1 MVSFYDYAFLNVK
14 HSPLLLVLLLTF
26 GCHNN
31 AHIKTQKP
39 LQLDEKTMSVSAVL
53 PTGGNPENHI
63 NHERGEF
70 KGVDVGLIG
79 PRVIISSITGK
90 TQSETGFFGGLG
102 LLRADGNNRNSFG
115 LVLGTQRKKY
125 LNLFGASPQ
134 KVGAIFELNVLNK
147 GGPTIQVFPSITTT
161 TNEKQPHYFGAHGI
175 IVSGINKV
183 GLARYE
189 VYDLEDD
196 GYSVA
201 SIARIEKPF
210 KYNSNSFGVGLTI
223 GTEKVFN
230 KKSSFQI
237 QMDFSIVTSSF
248 TNKFQPK
255 EKYNSIGY
263 RRVYE
268 YGNGGY
274 ALVQNDKDPFLTKI
288 NDPYH
293 FIFSGSM
300 GYNFFKPPFQN
311 YHPISPLPPLQ
322 KKIFNPETGE
332 KLKKT
337 GVVFDPETGKII
349 TPLSK
354 TSYFEEDKFTERQL
368 VDLAKKNA
376 QEKHIGALW
385 SLFGL
390 TGVPSSAFGSIFG
403 LLILGEA
410 SDGTLAFPGF
420 ILGGMFGATLPSA
433 LAKRSS
439 KLTKVVYPPE
449 IKTAEQEMKYEKTY
463 MSEIGIL
470 RQKSTAIGT
479 VGGFV
484 AFAAFVMLVV
494 VGN

>member
-1 MVSFYDYAFLNVK
+1 MVSFYDYAFLEVK
-14 HSPLLLVLLLTF
+14 PSPIILVLLLTF

-31 AHIKTQKP
+31 AHIRTQKP
-39 LQLDEKTMSVSAVL
+39 LQLDERTMSVSAVL

-63 NHERGEF
+63 YYERGEF
-70 KGVDVGLIG
+70 KGVDIGIVG

-90 TQSETGFFGGLG
+90 TKSETGFFGGLG

-125 LNLFGASPQ
+125 LNLFGGSPQ
-134 KVGAIFELNVLNK
+134 KIGAVSELNVVNK

-161 TNEKQPHYFGAHGI
+161 TNEKKTHYFGAHGI
-175 IVSGINKV
+175 IVFGINKV

-201 SIARIEKPF
+201 STARIEEPF

-230 KKSSFQI
+230 KKSSFQL
-237 QMDFSIVTSSF
+237 QMDFSIVNNSF

-255 EKYNSIGY
+255 ENFNSIDY
-263 RRVYE
+263 RKVYE
-268 YGNGGY
+268 YENGGY
-274 ALVQNDKDPFLTKI
+274 ALIQNNRNPFLNENK
-288 NDPYH
+288 DAYH

-300 GYNFFKPPFQN
+300 GYNFFKPPHHN
-311 YHPISPLPPLQ
+311 DHPISPLPPLQ
-322 KKIFNPETGE
+322 KNIFNPETGE
-332 KLKKT
+332 RLKKT
-337 GVVFDPETGKII
+337 NIVFDPQTGKII
-349 TPLSK
+349 APFNA

-390 TGVPSSAFGSIFG
+390 TGVPSSAFGSVLG
-403 LLILGEA
+403 LVAFAEA

-420 ILGGMFGATLPSA
+420 LIGGMFGAVFPSA
-433 LAKRSS
+433 LAKGSS
-439 KLTKVVYPPE
+439 KLTKVTYPPE
-449 IKTAEQEMKYEKTY
+449 IETTKQEIKYKKTY
-463 MSEIGIL
+463 KSEIGVL
-470 RQKSTAIGT
+470 RQKSAAVGT
-479 VGGFV
+479 VGAFV
-484 AFAAFVMLVV
+484 AFAAFIMLVI

>member
-1 MVSFYDYAFLNVK
+1 MVSFYDYAFLKVK
-14 HSPLLLVLLLTF
+14 HSHLLLVLLLTF

-31 AHIKTQKP
+31 AHIRTQKH

-63 NHERGEF
+63 NYERGEF
-70 KGVDVGLIG
+70 KGVDVGIIG

-102 LLRADGNNRNSFG
+102 LIRADGNNRNSFG

-175 IVSGINKV
+175 IISGIRKV
-183 GLARYE
+183 GLVKYE
-189 VYDLEDD
+189 AYELEDD

-230 KKSSFQI
+230 KKSSFQL
-237 QMDFSIVTSSF
+237 QMDFSIVNNSF

-255 EKYNSIGY
+255 ENFNSIDY

-268 YGNGGY
+268 YENGGY
-274 ALVQNDKDPFLTKI
+274 TLVQNEKNPFINENKDP
-288 NDPYH
+288 YS
-293 FIFSGSM
+293 FIVSGSM
-300 GYNFFKPPFQN
+300 GYNFFKPPPPN
-311 YHPISPLPPLQ
+311 NHPISPLPPLQ
-322 KKIFNPETGE
+322 KNIFNPETGE
-332 KLKKT
+332 RLKKT
-337 GVVFDPETGKII
+337 DVVFDPETGEII
-349 TPLSK
+349 APLNES
-354 TSYFEEDKFTERQL
+354 SYFEEDKFTERQL
-368 VDLAKKNA
+368 IDLAKKNA

-403 LLILGEA
+403 LLILGEV

-420 ILGGMFGATLPSA
+420 ILGGSFGVALPSA
-433 LAKRSS
+433 LAKVSS
-439 KLTKVVYPPE
+439 KLTKVAYPPE
-449 IKTAEQEMKYEKTY
+449 IETTEQEMKYKKTY
-463 MSEIGIL
+463 KSEVGVL

-479 VGGFV
+479 IGGFV
-484 AFAAFVMLVV
+484 AFAAFIMLVV